1 MAMTERKEKILALI
15 VEYFIAKG
23 EPIGSKAISS
33 AFETPI
39 SSATIRNEMA
49 ELSELGYL
57 EQPHTSAGRI
67 PSQKGYRYYVD
78 NLMGRYELSFSE
90 QFRISNMLKNAEG
103 EPERVLSRAGGIL
116 ADMTGCAAILTTPLD
131 SQTRIKRVELVPIG
145 SKTAMVVLLASS
157 GVIKSRV
164 CRIDSEL
171 TLEAME
177 LFYNI
182 AAAHF
187 VGQLASS
194 IHTAGVQTIVASLG
208 EKAFLMT
215 PLLVV
220 LSELAQAS
228 TRAEVLLEGQSNL
241 LNFRELEDNA
251 YELMEFLSRAEPLSK
266 LLTSGRD
273 ELSVLIG
280 RENFFREMENSSM
293 ILSAYLIGGQEA
305 GSVGIIG
312 PTRIDYARLIPS
324 IRFIS
329 RIVSSILSDS
339 VEE

>member
-1 MAMTERKEKILALI
+1 MELSARKEKILALI
-15 VEYFIAKG
+15 VEYFIATG
-23 EPIGSKAISS
+23 EPIGSKMISS
-33 AFETPI
+33 AFETSI

-49 ELSELGYL
+49 ELSEKGYL
-57 EQPHTSAGRI
+57 EQPHTSAGRV

-78 NLMGRYELSFSE
+78 HLMGGYEISPSE
-90 QFRISNMLKNAEG
+90 QFRIGNLLKNAVG
-103 EPERVLSRAGGIL
+103 EPERVLAQASGIL
-116 ADMTGCAAILTTPLD
+116 AEMTGCAALSTTPLD

-145 SKTAMVVLLASS
+145 ARTAMVVLLSSS

-171 TLEAME
+171 TLEVME
-177 LFYNI
+177 LFYNV

-187 VGQLASS
+187 VGQRASD

-215 PLLVV
+215 PLLVA
-220 LSELAQAS
+220 LSELSQAS
-228 TRAEVLLEGQSNL
+228 TRSEVLLEGQSNL
-241 LNFRELEDNA
+241 LNYRELENNA
-251 YELMEFLSRAEPLSK
+251 CELMDFLNRGEPLSR
-266 LLTSGRD
+266 LLVANRD
-273 ELSVLIG
+273 ELNVLIG

-293 ILSAYLIGGQEA
+293 ILAGYRIAGQDA
-305 GSVGIIG
+305 GTVGIIG

-329 RIVSSILSDS
+329 HIVSSILSDS